1 MWCIFS
7 FGHEHVNKIPS
18 MHSITVLC
26 DSSLHENIMTLG
38 SGYILIYVCL
48 IYYCVMAS
56 HILYLKT
63 IMTMFYECVYMYV
76 PDIPKYIH
84 QICLYVIC
92 DNYILAR
99 AVSSQDIL
107 SQINSLTADIIWTAS
122 FHHVHYVYY
131 IDTMCELVVIAI
143 WI

>member
-1 MWCIFS
+1 MS
-7 FGHEHVNKIPS
+7 DLL
-18 MHSITVLC
+18 LC
-26 DSSLHENIMTLG
+26 RCGNGKS
-38 SGYILIYVCL
+38 YICE
-48 IYYCVMAS
+48 
-56 HILYLKT
+56 LYLIKFNI

-99 AVSSQDIL
+99 AVSSQDI
-107 SQINSLTADIIWTAS
+107 SQINFLTADIIWTAS